1 MKNIQKRKRLTK
13 LTGPLIIILLWLIV
27 LSIIG
32 FLAAFAYFAPQI
44 PSPQT
49 IITRRVSEATKI
61 LDREGK
67 TVLFSVH
74 GEEKRTII
82 PFAEMPDYL
91 KNAVIAAEDA
101 NFYDHEGLDVKGIL
115 RAISVNLKKRGLNQ
129 GGSTITQQLVKNS
142 LLGRE
147 KTVSRKFKELILA
160 LQIEKK
166 FEKDQILWMY
176 LNQIPFG
183 SNLFGVEEASQNFF
197 GKPAN
202 ELTLNESAILA
213 SVLKAPSYYS
223 PYGSHKDEMLERKNL
238 ILEKMLKLGFI
249 NEDELNSAKSEE
261 MKLASPIPGGI
272 LAPHFVMMVKEYLAE
287 KYGEDLI
294 QNGGLKVFT
303 TLNWEMQQKA
313 EEIIEKYADRNEK
326 LFRAG
331 NEALV
336 GLDPK
341 TGEILALIGSRD
353 YFDIEKEGNFNV
365 ITAFRQPGSAF
376 KPIVYSVALDKGLT
390 DKTVLFDLKTEFNP
404 FCDPGGS
411 QEKDQYG
418 LGCYHPQNSD
428 EKLRG
433 PVTLR
438 QALGSSL
445 NIPSVQVLYL
455 AGIKDSIKRAG
466 EMGIKFLGDTENF
479 GLSLVLGGGDV
490 RPLDLVSAYGIFAN
504 DGIYNKPVF
513 ILRVEDSEGNIL
525 EEQEPEPER
534 KVSGQ
539 TARMMNDILS
549 DNSARALLFGLSS
562 PLYIPGYEVA
572 AKTGTTQKFRD
583 AWTIGYTPNIAVGVW
598 VGNNDNKEMT
608 REGGGISAGG
618 PIWREFM
625 AEILPTLASEEFQ
638 KPAPVFV
645 DKIMLNGNYIGEDGE
660 AHSLLH
666 YIDKSDPRGQFPLD
680 PSRDPQYKN
689 WEWTVRTHWF
699 NQASQSYESY

>member
-1 MKNIQKRKRLTK
+1 MKKIEKRKRLIK
-13 LTGPLIIILLWLIV
+13 LLRPSIIILLWLVV

-32 FLAAFAYFAPQI
+32 FLGAFAYFAPQI
-44 PSPQT
+44 PDPQA
-49 IITRRVSEATKI
+49 IITRRVSESTKI

-82 PFAEMPDYL
+82 PFPQMPDSL

-101 NFYDHEGLDVKGIL
+101 NFYKHEGLDIKGIV
-115 RAISVNLKKRGLNQ
+115 RAVFINIRERKLNQ

-147 KTVSRKFKELILA
+147 KTISRKFKELILA
-160 LQIEKK
+160 LQIERR

-183 SNLFGVEEASQNFF
+183 SNLFGAEEASQNFF
-197 GKPAN
+197 GKPASD
-202 ELTLNESAILA
+202 LTLNESAILA
-213 SVLKAPSYYS
+213 SILKAPSYYS

-238 ILEKMLKLGFI
+238 ILQKMLELGFI
-249 NEDELNSAKSEE
+249 NDPEFSSAKNEE
-261 MKLASPIPGGI
+261 MKLASPVPGGI

-294 QNGGLKVFT
+294 QNGGLRVFT
-303 TLNWEMQQKA
+303 TLNWEMQKKA

-331 NEALV
+331 NAALV
-336 GLDPK
+336 ALDPK
-341 TGEILALIGSRD
+341 TAEILTLVGSRN
-353 YFDIEKEGNFNV
+353 YFDIEKDGNFNV

-404 FCDPGGS
+404 YCDPGGN

-418 LGCYHPQNSD
+418 LECYHPQNSD
-428 EKLRG
+428 EKFRG
-433 PVTLR
+433 AVTLR

-445 NIPSVQVLYL
+445 NVPSVQVLYL
-455 AGIKDSIKRAG
+455 AGIKDSIKKAQ
-466 EMGIKFLGDTENF
+466 EMGIKFLGDTEDF

-490 RPLDLVSAYGIFAN
+490 RPLDLVSAYATFAN
-504 DGIYNKPVF
+504 DGIANEPTF
-513 ILRVEDSEGNIL
+513 ILKIEDPDGNIL
-525 EEQEPEPER
+525 EEHEPEPER
-534 KVSGQ
+534 KISEE
-539 TARMMNDILS
+539 TARMINDILS

-562 PLYIPGYEVA
+562 PLHIPGYDVA

-583 AWTIGYTPNIAVGVW
+583 AWTIGYAPNLAVGVW

-618 PIWREFM
+618 PIWKEFM
-625 AEILPTLASEEFQ
+625 TETLTGLANEEF
-638 KPAPVFV
+638 KRPAPVFT
-645 DKIMLNGNYIGEDGE
+645 DKIMLNGNHVDGSGEI
-660 AHSLLH
+660 HSLLH
-666 YIDKSDPRGQFPLD
+666 YIDKTDPQGPIPENPGL
-680 PSRDPQYKN
+680 DPQYLN
-689 WEWTVRTHWF
+689 WEWAVK
-699 NQASQSYESY
+699 NQLPVISN